1 MLSHRIS
8 IANFGTVDNEWLSV
22 FFDFGLVG
30 VISMCLIFLTNLK
43 RLFLNAN
50 NKYKMITMA
59 IVTTLLMFLFY
70 DGLTWFVVYYLLF
83 LLIGSESYLGEKDG

>member
-1 MLSHRIS
+1 M
-8 IANFGTVDNEWLSV
+8 
-22 FFDFGLVG
+22 
-30 VISMCLIFLTNLK
+30 VISLIFLTNLK

>member
-1 MLSHRIS
+1 
-8 IANFGTVDNEWLSV
+8 
-22 FFDFGLVG
+22 
-30 VISMCLIFLTNLK
+30 MCLIFLTNLK

>member
-1 MLSHRIS
+1 
-8 IANFGTVDNEWLSV
+8 
-22 FFDFGLVG
+22 
-30 VISMCLIFLTNLK
+30 
-43 RLFLNAN
+43 
-50 NKYKMITMA
+50 MITMA

>member
-1 MLSHRIS
+1 MSDI
-8 IANFGTVDNEWLSV
+8 
-22 FFDFGLVG
+22 
-30 VISMCLIFLTNLK
+30 LTNLK